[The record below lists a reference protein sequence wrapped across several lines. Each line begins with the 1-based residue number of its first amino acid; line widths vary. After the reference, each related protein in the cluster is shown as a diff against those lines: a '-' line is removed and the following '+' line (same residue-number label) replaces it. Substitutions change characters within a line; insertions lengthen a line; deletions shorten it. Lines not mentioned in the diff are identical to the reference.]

1 MLTGELRAAV
11 DGGGRRG
18 VVLAVGAM
26 GAAVEDV
33 IGGDVDDACAD
44 LAGGRGEVADGVAVD
59 LEAAFG
65 VALGAIDGGVG
76 GAIDDVGL
84 ATAADKVGDGVT
96 VAEVEFVDVGQ
107 GEGVVR
113 VAVDAAADGVAQLAA
128 GAGDEYGDHVE

>member
-1 MLTGELRAAV
+1 
-11 DGGGRRG
+11 
-18 VVLAVGAM
+18 M

-44 LAGGRGEVADGVAVD
+44 LTGGRGEVADGVTVD

-76 GAIDDVGL
+76 GAIDDVGV
-84 ATAADKVGDGVT
+84 AAAADKVGDGLT

-113 VAVDAAADGVAQLAA
+113 VTVDAAADGVAQLAA

>member
-1 MLTGELRAAV
+1 
-11 DGGGRRG
+11 
-18 VVLAVGAM
+18 M

-33 IGGDVDDACAD
+33 IGRDVDDACAD

-59 LEAAFG
+59 QEAAFG

-76 GAIDDVGL
+76 GAIDDVGV
-84 ATAADKVGDGVT
+84 AAAADKVGDGVT